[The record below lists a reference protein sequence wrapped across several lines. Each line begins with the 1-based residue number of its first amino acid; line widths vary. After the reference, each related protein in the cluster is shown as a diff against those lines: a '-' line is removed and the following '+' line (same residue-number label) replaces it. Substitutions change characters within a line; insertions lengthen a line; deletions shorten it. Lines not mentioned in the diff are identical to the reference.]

1 MRRAPLLAK
10 SIWSKSIWS
19 RIICCTLLLAP
30 AGLAT
35 AQQPSSSETES
46 VRALIQQAR
55 ALGSQGKH
63 MEAAQILNR
72 ALEFAP
78 NSEEA
83 LFEYG
88 KNSLAIGDPVGA
100 MNTLE
105 PLTRM
110 HPTVADYFYLLGVAQ
125 LQIGELEYSVESLRH
140 SLELEPQRVL
150 SMIALGMNFNTQK
163 RFAEGKEVLGRSL
176 EIEPDELEALVALAE
191 AEEGLGEAEQ
201 AEYHAQRA
209 LAGGRVHPGAY
220 FVLGKVRMSEGRFEE
235 ARDFFLQTVALSP
248 DAPKGHYQLSLAYS
262 RLADSE
268 NSKKYRE
275 LYREAKKKETE
286 NMIMMRS
293 RAGLGVGGMKG

>member
-1 MRRAPLLAK
+1 MRRALVPKVICWTFLA
-10 SIWSKSIWS
+10 I
-19 RIICCTLLLAP
+19 LG
-30 AGLAT
+30 GLVM
-35 AQQPSSSETES
+35 AQESPSSEAGSAQ
-46 VRALIQQAR
+46 ALMRQAR
-55 ALGSQGKH
+55 TLASQGEH
-63 MEAAQILNR
+63 LEAAQILNR
-72 ALEFAP
+72 VLDIAP

-110 HPTVADYFYLLGVAQ
+110 HPTVSEYHYLLGIAM
-125 LQIGELEYSVESLRH
+125 LQIGELEYSVDALRM

-163 RFAEGKEVLGRSL
+163 RFAEGKEVLAKSL

-191 AEEGLGEAEQ
+191 AEEGLGEAAQ

-209 LAGGRVHPGAY
+209 LAGDRVHPGAY
-220 FVLGKVRMSEGRFEE
+220 YVLGKVRMSEGRFEE
-235 ARDFFLQTVALSP
+235 ARDYFLQTVALRP
-248 DAPKGHYQLSLAYS
+248 ETPKGHYQLSLAYS
-262 RLADSE
+262 RLGDSE
-268 NSKKYRE
+268 NSKKHRE
-275 LYREAKKKETE
+275 LYREAKAKETD